1 MTLGKQAPP
10 LLSMTLGSK
19 WPHFYNVDSNYD
31 DYSSLRLNLNTQ
43 VAAWLNQAYHAQ
55 MIQIGFPSFLAY
67 QASLGRLG
75 PQVSLQ
81 TPPLPKLFISQ
92 TKSDHQVFGS
102 PSAPSAAPAPAQPA
116 PAVPQGINL
125 TLNLPAGG
133 QIPRVT
139 VIQVIG

>member
-1 MTLGKQAPP
+1 M
-10 LLSMTLGSK
+10 
-19 WPHFYNVDSNYD
+19 
-31 DYSSLRLNLNTQ
+31 
-43 VAAWLNQAYHAQ
+43 AAWLNQAYHAQ

-75 PQVSLQ
+75 PQVPLQ
-81 TPPLPKLFISQ
+81 ASHIPL
-92 TKSDHQVFGS
+92 TKSLPSQVLGS
-102 PSAPSAAPAPAQPA
+102 SSVPSAAPAPAQA
-116 PAVPQGINL
+116 AAAAPQGINL